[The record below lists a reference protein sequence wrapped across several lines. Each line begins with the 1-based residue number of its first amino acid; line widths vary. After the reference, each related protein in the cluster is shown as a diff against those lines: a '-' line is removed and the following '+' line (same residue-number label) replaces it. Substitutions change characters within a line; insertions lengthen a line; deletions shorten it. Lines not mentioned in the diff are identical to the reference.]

1 MTGKI
6 IEERDGHVVRLT
18 MDNVAKRNAISQAMW
33 LELGDRLQVLN
44 ADAQLRCIVLRGA
57 GTLAFG
63 SGADIEE
70 FEQLRSSKEKG
81 IAFGQQ
87 AHRAMQLLKACPVPT
102 LAAIQGACIG
112 GGLELAAC
120 CDIRIASADAKFGIP
135 IARLGGVLAYPELE
149 ALLAIATPSVAY
161 ELLFEGRVLDAAQA
175 AAKGLIARSVASDEF
190 EAEIARSVK
199 NIAELAPLSARWHKQ
214 FIARLA
220 TRQPL
225 DEAQRNEA
233 YDCFDTEDFQEG
245 FKAFLE
251 KRKPVFKGQ

>member
-6 IEERDGHVVRLT
+6 TEERDGHVARLLI
-18 MDNVAKRNAISQAMW
+18 DNTAKRNAISQAMW
-33 LELGDRLQVLN
+33 VELADRLEVLN
-44 ADAQLRCIVLRGA
+44 ADEQLRCIVVRGA
-57 GTLAFG
+57 GALAFG

-81 IAFGQQ
+81 IAFGKQ
-87 AHRAMQLLKACPVPT
+87 AHRAMQLLKSCPVPT

-120 CDIRIASADAKFGIP
+120 CDIRIASNDAKFGIP
-135 IARLGGVLAYPELE
+135 IGRLGGVLAYPELE

-161 ELLFEGRVLDAAQA
+161 ELLFEGRVLNAEQA
-175 AAKGLIARSVASDEF
+175 YVKGLIARSVPGEEF

-214 FIARLA
+214 FIARLGS
-220 TRQPL
+220 RQPL
-225 DEAQRNEA
+225 DEAQRNQA

>member
-6 IEERDGHVVRLT
+6 TEERSSHVATLVI
-18 MDNVAKRNAISQAMW
+18 DNTAKRNAISQAMW
-33 LELGDRLQVLN
+33 VELGERLEVLN
-44 ADAQLRCIVLRGA
+44 ADAQLRCVVVRGA
-57 GTLAFG
+57 GSLAFG

-81 IAFGQQ
+81 IAFGRQ

-112 GGLELAAC
+112 GGMELAAC
-120 CDIRIASADAKFGIP
+120 CDIRIASEDAKFGIP
-135 IARLGGVLAYPELE
+135 IGRLGGVLAYPELE

-161 ELLFEGRVLDAAQA
+161 ELLFEGRILTAGQA
-175 AAKGLIARSVASDEF
+175 YVKGLIARSVPSETFD
-190 EAEIARSVK
+190 AEIARSVG

-225 DEAQRNEA
+225 DEAQRNQA
-233 YDCFDTEDFQEG
+233 YDCFDTQDFQEG

-251 KRKPVFKGQ
+251 KRKPVFKGL

>member
-6 IEERDGHVVRLT
+6 TEQRSGHVAYLT
-18 MDNVAKRNAISQAMW
+18 IDNSAKRNAISQAMW
-33 LELGDRLQVLN
+33 LELGEKLQALN
-44 ADAQLRCIVLRGA
+44 ADAELRCIVLRGA

-87 AHRAMQLLKACPVPT
+87 AHRAMRLLKTSPVPT

-112 GGLELAAC
+112 GGMELAAC
-120 CDIRIASADAKFGIP
+120 CDIRIASDDAKFGIP

-161 ELLFEGRVLDAAQA
+161 ELLFEGRVLTAEQA
-175 AAKGLIARSVASDEF
+175 YVKGLIARSVPADTF
-190 EAEIARSVK
+190 DAEIARSVK
-199 NIAELAPLSARWHKQ
+199 SIAELAPLSARWHKQ
-214 FIARLA
+214 FIARLNQ
-220 TRQPL
+220 RQPL

-233 YDCFDTEDFQEG
+233 YDCFDTQDFQEG

-251 KRKPVFKGQ
+251 KRKPVFKGL